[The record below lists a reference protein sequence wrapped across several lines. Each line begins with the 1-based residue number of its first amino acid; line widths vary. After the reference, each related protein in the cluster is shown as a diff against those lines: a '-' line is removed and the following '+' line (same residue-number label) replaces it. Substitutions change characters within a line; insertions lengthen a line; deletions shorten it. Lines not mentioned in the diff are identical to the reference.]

1 MPMGKR
7 TCCRACNNSGIYS
20 VVIFIYLAG
29 GSLTAS
35 LPDSASDNS
44 GSYFQEMS
52 TLLHLPPKNIF
63 DDRPTKLQLYVDLP
77 EDSIARV
84 SIFYKTNIM
93 ENMQEIP
100 LIKERGFYTFKFEPK
115 VPGADSVTYFF
126 TVATSY
132 QSMYATPLDKNGNI
146 KPYKKPLIDPIKYF
160 EERLKSMQW

>member
-1 MPMGKR
+1 MGKR
-7 TCCRACNNSGIYS
+7 RCCGSRNDLGIYS
-20 VVIFIYLAG
+20 VVIFIFLSG
-29 GSLTAS
+29 SSLTAS
-35 LPDSASDNS
+35 LPDSTSDYS
-44 GSYFQEMS
+44 RSYFQEKS

-100 LIKERGFYTFKFEPK
+100 LIKEGGFYTFKFEPE

-132 QSMYATPLDKNGNI
+132 QSMYATPLDKYGNI

>member
-1 MPMGKR
+1 MGKR
-7 TCCRACNNSGIYS
+7 ICCGSRNHLGIYS
-20 VVIFIYLAG
+20 VVIFIFLSG
-29 GSLTAS
+29 SSLTAS
-35 LPDSASDNS
+35 LPDSTSDYS
-44 GSYFQEMS
+44 RSYFQEKS

-63 DDRPTKLQLYVDLP
+63 DDRPTKLQLYVDIP

-100 LIKERGFYTFKFEPK
+100 LIKEGGFYTFKFEPE
-115 VPGADSVTYFF
+115 VPGADFVTYFF

-132 QSMYATPLDKNGNI
+132 QSMYATPVDNNGNI

-160 EERLKSMQW
+160 EERLKSIQW

>member
-1 MPMGKR
+1 MGKR
-7 TCCRACNNSGIYS
+7 ICCGSRNHLGIYS
-20 VVIFIYLAG
+20 VVIFIFLSG
-29 GSLTAS
+29 SSLTAS
-35 LPDSASDNS
+35 LPDSTSDYS
-44 GSYFQEMS
+44 RSYFQEKS

-100 LIKERGFYTFKFEPK
+100 LIKEGGFYTFKFEPE

-132 QSMYATPLDKNGNI
+132 QSIYATPLDKNGNI

-160 EERLKSMQW
+160 EERLKSMEW

>member
-1 MPMGKR
+1 MGKR
-7 TCCRACNNSGIYS
+7 ICCGSRNHLGIYS
-20 VVIFIYLAG
+20 VVIFIFLSG
-29 GSLTAS
+29 SSLTAS
-35 LPDSASDNS
+35 LPDSTSDYS
-44 GSYFQEMS
+44 RSYFQEKS

-100 LIKERGFYTFKFEPK
+100 LIKEGGFYTFKFEPE

-132 QSMYATPLDKNGNI
+132 QSMYATPLDKYGNI

>member
-1 MPMGKR
+1 MGKR

-20 VVIFIYLAG
+20 VVIFIYLSG

-35 LPDSASDNS
+35 LPDSASDYS
-44 GSYFQEMS
+44 GPSFQEIS
-52 TLLHLPPKNIF
+52 TLLHMPPKNIF

-100 LIKERGFYTFKFEPK
+100 LIKEGVFIPLNLNLKCRVKIQLLISSQLLHPIS
-115 VPGADSVTYFF
+115 PCMQLRWIIMVT
-126 TVATSY
+126 SN
-132 QSMYATPLDKNGNI
+132 LIKNH
-146 KPYKKPLIDPIKYF
+146 
-160 EERLKSMQW
+160 

>member
-7 TCCRACNNSGIYS
+7 TCCSARNNSGIYS
-20 VVIFIYLAG
+20 VVIFIYLSG

-35 LPDSASDNS
+35 LPDSASDYS
-44 GSYFQEMS
+44 GSYFQAMS
-52 TLLHLPPKNIF
+52 TLLHMPPKNIF

-100 LIKERGFYTFKFEPK
+100 LIKEGGFYTFKFEPE

-132 QSMYATPLDKNGNI
+132 QSMYATPLDNNGNI

>member
-1 MPMGKR
+1 MGKR
-7 TCCRACNNSGIYS
+7 ACYLACNNLGIYT
-20 VVIFIYLAG
+20 VVIFVYLSG

-35 LPDSASDNS
+35 LPDSTSDYS
-44 GSYFQEMS
+44 RSYFQEKS

-63 DDRPTKLQLYVDLP
+63 DDRPTKLQLYVDLL

-100 LIKERGFYTFKFEPK
+100 LIKEGGFYTFKFEPE
-115 VPGADSVTYFF
+115 VTGADSVTYFF

-132 QSMYATPLDKNGNI
+132 QSIYATPLDKNGNI

-160 EERLKSMQW
+160 EERLKSMEW

>member
-7 TCCRACNNSGIYS
+7 TCYLACNNLGIYT
-20 VVIFIYLAG
+20 VVIFVYLSG

-35 LPDSASDNS
+35 LPDSASDYS

-52 TLLHLPPKNIF
+52 TLLHMPPKNIF

-77 EDSIARV
+77 EDSIASV

-93 ENMQEIP
+93 ENMQEIS
-100 LIKERGFYTFKFEPK
+100 LIKEGGFYTFNFEPE
-115 VPGADSVTYFF
+115 VLGADSVTYFF

-132 QSMYATPLDKNGNI
+132 QSIYATPLDKNGNI
-146 KPYKKPLIDPIKYF
+146 KPYIKPLIDPIKYF

>member
-1 MPMGKR
+1 MGKR
-7 TCCRACNNSGIYS
+7 RCCGSRNHLGIYL
-20 VVIFIYLAG
+20 VVIFIFLSG
-29 GSLTAS
+29 SSLTAS
-35 LPDSASDNS
+35 LPDSTSDYS
-44 GSYFQEMS
+44 RSYFQEKS

-100 LIKERGFYTFKFEPK
+100 LIKEGGFYTFKFEPE
-115 VPGADSVTYFF
+115 VPGADFVTYFF

-132 QSMYATPLDKNGNI
+132 QSMYATPLDKYGNI
-146 KPYKKPLIDPIKYF
+146 NPYKKPLIDPIKYF